1 MNQAAKVQEA
11 KGPLVWLDMD
21 QKALGDA
28 YDHAKYAPNFQQ
40 VIKRYASISDAMRAR
55 VGEP

>member
-1 MNQAAKVQEA
+1 
-11 KGPLVWLDMD
+11 MD

-40 VIKRYASISDAMRAR
+40 VIKRCASISDALRAR
-55 VGEP
+55 VGGT